1 MNHTVRYIAGD
12 LFVALAAQA
21 ARRGGSE
28 GADGGDGGAR
38 DGDGA
43 AEAGG
48 GGGARQAGGR
58 LPEPGAA
65 EDSDSSEDE
74 RPDRNTGAS
83 PVPCQKQIRHVAAW

>member
-1 MNHTVRYIAGD
+1 MWRINVSAGY
-12 LFVALAAQA
+12 LTVALAAQA
-21 ARRGGSE
+21 ARRGSSE

-38 DGDGA
+38 EGGDA

-48 GGGARQAGGR
+48 GAGARQAGAR

-74 RPDRNTGAS
+74 RPDRNTGAPS
-83 PVPCQKQIRHVAAW
+83 AP

>member
-1 MNHTVRYIAGD
+1 MQRSRHCRVFN
-12 LFVALAAQA
+12 FALAAQA

-28 GADGGDGGAR
+28 GAGGRDAGAREGDGE
-38 DGDGA
+38 

-48 GGGARQAGGR
+48 GAGARQAGGR

-74 RPDRNTGAS
+74 RPDRNTGA
-83 PVPCQKQIRHVAAW
+83 PYAPCAPRL